1 MVRANW
7 VDLDMGFY
15 RLLMAEV
22 VCNGA
27 SLLII
32 RHIGIQSIKVSRYL
46 ISLYS
51 TLIGVVPI
59 SPH

>member
-1 MVRANW
+1 
-7 VDLDMGFY
+7 MGFY